1 MGYKKLHLSSRTMPK
16 LAKPLTAIEVSRLEA
31 PGLVSVGGVAG
42 LALQITKTG
51 TRSWVLRTVV
61 GTKRHDIGL
70 GAFPGVTLAH
80 ARRQAAELREQIAAG
95 ADPLR
100 QRHEAKAVLRAAQAA
115 ALTFEQA
122 TDRAIASL
130 RAEWKN
136 PKSEAQWRASLA
148 TYAFPI
154 IGKLDVRLIE
164 QRHIE
169 ALLEPIWETKTE
181 TASRV
186 RGRIEKI
193 LDWCIAGK
201 HFKGENP
208 ARWHGLLALRLSA
221 PGKVAKK
228 KHHPAVPLDN
238 AHDFWCD
245 LRARDGSA
253 ARALE
258 FVLLTAARSGEAR
271 GAKWGEIDMLK
282 GVWTVPG
289 ERMKAGKEHRVP
301 LSSAAMELLRNLP
314 RLEGNDLVF
323 PAPRGGVLSDMT
335 LTALTRRM
343 NFRDGAGRLCVPH
356 GLRSTFRD
364 WAGERTNY
372 PRELAEAA
380 LAHTNKDKV
389 EAAYRRGD
397 ALEKRRGLMEAWTK
411 FLQTAPAIGATLV
424 SIGAKAA

>member
-1 MGYKKLHLSSRTMPK
+1 MGCKITTSLQLPMPK
-16 LAKPLTAIEVSRLEA
+16 IAKPLTAIEISRLEA

-51 TRSWVLRTVV
+51 TRSWVLRTMV

-70 GAFPGVTLAH
+70 GAFPGVSLAN
-80 ARRQAAELREQIAAG
+80 ARKQAAELREQIAKG
-95 ADPLR
+95 IDPLQQR
-100 QRHEAKAVLRAAQAA
+100 QEAKAILRATQAA

-122 TDRAIASL
+122 ADRAIASL

-148 TYAFPI
+148 TYAFPT

-228 KHHPAVPLDN
+228 KHHPAVPLDE
-238 AHDFWCD
+238 AHGFWRD
-245 LRARDGSA
+245 LRGREGSA

-258 FVLLTAARSGEAR
+258 FVLLTAARSGEVR
-271 GAKWGEIDMLK
+271 GATWSEIDMVK

-301 LSSAAMELLRNLP
+301 LSGAALELVRNLS

-323 PAPRGGVLSDMT
+323 PAPRGGVLSDMA
-335 LTALTRRM
+335 LTAIMRRM
-343 NFRDGAGRLCVPH
+343 GLKAVPH

-380 LAHTNKDKV
+380 LAHVNKDKV

-397 ALEKRRGLMEAWTK
+397 ALEKRRGLMAAWAK
-411 FLQTAPAIGATLV
+411 FLQTPPALGAAVV
-424 SIGAKAA
+424 SIGARAA

>member
-1 MGYKKLHLSSRTMPK
+1 MPK
-16 LAKPLTAIEVSRLEA
+16 IAKPLTAIEISRLEA

-51 TRSWVLRTVV
+51 TRSWVLRTKF

-70 GAFPGVTLAH
+70 GAYPGVTLAH
-80 ARRQAAELREQIAAG
+80 ARRQAAELREQILAG
-95 ADPLR
+95 ADPLQ
-100 QRHEAKAVLRAAQAA
+100 QRREAKAVLRAAQAA

-122 TDRAIASL
+122 ADRAINKM

-148 TYAFPI
+148 TYAFPT
-154 IGKLDVRLIE
+154 IGNLDVRLIE

-193 LDWCIAGK
+193 IDWCIAGG

-208 ARWHGLLALRLSA
+208 ARWHGLLSLRLSA

-228 KHHPAVPLDN
+228 KHHPAVPLDG
-238 AHDFWCD
+238 AHNFWRD
-245 LRARDGSA
+245 LRRREGTA

-258 FVLLTAARSGEAR
+258 FVLLTAARSGEVR
-271 GAKWGEIDMLK
+271 GATWGEIDVLK

-289 ERMKAGKEHRVP
+289 ERMKAGREHRVP
-301 LSSAAMELLRNLP
+301 LSSAALELLRNLP

-323 PAPRGGVLSDMT
+323 PAPRGGALSDMA
-335 LTALTRRM
+335 LTAVMRRM
-343 NFRDGAGRLCVPH
+343 GLAEVPH

-397 ALEKRRGLMEAWTK
+397 ALEKRRGLMEAWAK
-411 FLQTAPAIGATLV
+411 FLQTPPAMGASVV
-424 SIGAKAA
+424 SIGARAA

>member
-1 MGYKKLHLSSRTMPK
+1 MPK
-16 LAKPLTAIEVSRLEA
+16 IAKPLTAIEISRLEA

-51 TRSWVLRTVV
+51 TRSWVLRTKF

-70 GAFPGVTLAH
+70 GAYPGVTLAH
-80 ARRQAAELREQIAAG
+80 ARRQAAELREQILAG
-95 ADPLR
+95 SDPLQ
-100 QRHEAKAVLRAAQAA
+100 QRREAKAVLRATQAA

-122 TDRAIASL
+122 ADRAINKM

-148 TYAFPI
+148 TYAFPA

-193 LDWCIAGK
+193 LDWCIAGR
-201 HFKGENP
+201 HIKGENP
-208 ARWHGLLALRLSA
+208 ARWHGLLSMRLSA

-228 KHHPAVPLDN
+228 KHHPAVPLDR
-238 AHDFWCD
+238 AHSFWRD
-245 LRARDGSA
+245 LRGREGPA

-258 FVLLTAARSGEAR
+258 FVLLTAARSGEVR
-271 GAKWGEIDMLK
+271 GATWGEIDMVK
-282 GVWTVPG
+282 GVWTVPD
-289 ERMKAGKEHRVP
+289 ERMKAGREHRVP
-301 LSSAAMELLRNLP
+301 LSSAALELLRNLP

-323 PAPRGGVLSDMT
+323 PAPRGGVLSDMS
-335 LTALTRRM
+335 LTAVMRRM
-343 NFRDGAGRLCVPH
+343 GLDEVPH

-397 ALEKRRGLMEAWTK
+397 ALEKRRGLMEAWAK
-411 FLQTAPAIGATLV
+411 FLQTPPAVGTVLV
-424 SIGAKAA
+424 STGTRAA

>member
-1 MGYKKLHLSSRTMPK
+1 MPK
-16 LAKPLTAIEVSRLEA
+16 IAKPLTAIEISRLEA

-51 TRSWVLRTVV
+51 TRSWVLRTKF

-70 GAFPGVTLAH
+70 GAYPGVTLAH
-80 ARRQAAELREQIAAG
+80 ARRQAAELREQILAG
-95 ADPLR
+95 SDPLQ
-100 QRHEAKAVLRAAQAA
+100 QRREAKAVLRATQAA

-122 TDRAIASL
+122 ADRAINKM

-148 TYAFPI
+148 TYAFPA

-193 LDWCIAGK
+193 LDWCIAGR
-201 HFKGENP
+201 HIKGENP
-208 ARWHGLLALRLSA
+208 ARWHGLLSMRLSA

-228 KHHPAVPLDN
+228 KHHPAVPLDR
-238 AHDFWCD
+238 AHSFWRD
-245 LRARDGSA
+245 LRGREGTA

-258 FVLLTAARSGEAR
+258 FVLLTAARSGEVR
-271 GAKWGEIDMLK
+271 GATWGEIDMVK
-282 GVWTVPG
+282 GVWTVPD
-289 ERMKAGKEHRVP
+289 ERMKAGREHRVP
-301 LSSAAMELLRNLP
+301 LSSAALELLRNLP

-323 PAPRGGVLSDMT
+323 PAPRGGVLSDMS
-335 LTALTRRM
+335 LTAVMRRM
-343 NFRDGAGRLCVPH
+343 GLDEVPH

-397 ALEKRRGLMEAWTK
+397 ALEKRRGLMEAWAK
-411 FLQTAPAIGATLV
+411 FLQTPPAVGTVLV
-424 SIGAKAA
+424 STGTRAA

>member
-1 MGYKKLHLSSRTMPK
+1 MPK
-16 LAKPLTAIEVSRLEA
+16 IAKPLTAIEISRLEA

-51 TRSWVLRTVV
+51 TRSWVLRTKI

-70 GAFPGVTLAH
+70 GAYPGVTLAH
-80 ARRQAAELREQIAAG
+80 ARRQAAELREQILAG
-95 ADPLR
+95 ADPLQ
-100 QRHEAKAVLRAAQAA
+100 QRREAKAVLRATQAA

-122 TDRAIASL
+122 ADRAINKM

-136 PKSEAQWRASLA
+136 PKSEAQWRASLE
-148 TYAFPI
+148 TYAFPT

-193 LDWCIAGK
+193 LDWCIAGR

-208 ARWHGLLALRLSA
+208 ARWHGLLSLRLSA

-228 KHHPAVPLDN
+228 KHHPAVPLDG
-238 AHDFWCD
+238 AHSFWRD
-245 LRARDGSA
+245 LRGREGAA

-258 FVLLTAARSGEAR
+258 FVLLTAARSGEVR
-271 GAKWGEIDMLK
+271 GAMWDEIDMVK

-289 ERMKAGKEHRVP
+289 ERMKARKEHRVP
-301 LSSAAMELLRNLP
+301 LSSTALELLRNLP

-323 PAPRGGVLSDMT
+323 PAPRGGVLSDMS
-335 LTALTRRM
+335 LTAVMRRM
-343 NFRDGAGRLCVPH
+343 DLDEVPH

-397 ALEKRRGLMEAWTK
+397 ALEKRRGLMEAWAK
-411 FLQTAPAIGATLV
+411 FLQTAPAMGATLV